1 MDTLGGLVLGAII
14 IIAIGI
20 MKVFM
25 MAIDCCMT
33 TRIRIE
39 YVPI

>member
-1 MDTLGGLVLGAII
+1 MDPLAGLVIAALVIIGA
-14 IIAIGI
+14 AI
-20 MKVFM
+20 MKVFV

>member
-1 MDTLGGLVLGAII
+1 MDPLAGLV
-14 IIAIGI
+14 IAALVIVAAAI

-25 MAIDCCMT
+25 MAVDCCLT

-39 YVPI
+39 YVPF